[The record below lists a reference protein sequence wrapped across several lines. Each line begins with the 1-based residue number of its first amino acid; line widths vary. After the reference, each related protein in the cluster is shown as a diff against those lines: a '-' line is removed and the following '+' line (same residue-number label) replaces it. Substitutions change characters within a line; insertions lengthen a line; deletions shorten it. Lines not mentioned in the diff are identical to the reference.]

1 MLNPKEETTAAYD
14 AKAIQVL
21 EGLEPVRRRP
31 GMYIGSTDNRGL
43 HHLIYEIVDNSVD
56 EALAGFCTRIEVTLH
71 ADGSASVADNGRG
84 IPVDIMKDQ
93 GKPALEVVMTKLHAG
108 GKFGGGGY
116 KVSGGLH
123 GVGLSVVNAL
133 SERLQVTVMRHGK
146 QHYQEY
152 RRGAPVAPL
161 KVVGKA
167 DTTGTYI
174 RFWPDPEV
182 FEELGF
188 HWDIVS
194 HRLRE
199 LAFLNKGLTILLR
212 DERVDLDY
220 TFYFEGGIS
229 AFVKYLNRDKGW
241 VNLRPLHVER
251 EIDGN
256 TVEVALQYNQGFTE
270 NVLAFANDIN
280 TVEGGSH
287 VTGFRSALTSVLNKY
302 ARKINLM
309 REQDP
314 SLTGEDV
321 REGLTAVISVKI
333 REPQF
338 EGQTKTKLGNSE
350 VRGQVETVFSDS
362 FTQYLE
368 ENPPDARRIVE
379 KCLVAARARDA
390 AKRARELVQRKSLLE
405 SSTLPGK
412 LADCSERDPA
422 LCEIYL
428 VEGDSA
434 GGSAKGARDRRF
446 QAILPLRGKILNVE
460 KAREDKILTS
470 EQIRNLIT
478 ALGTGIGEKFDINK
492 LRYHHVIVMSVDGD
506 EPTLVQHPDERI
518 ELVKIGQFIDD
529 CVEGRRDSRG
539 YKVIAF
545 DEHAGETRFRPLKQV
560 IRHRNEE
567 PLYRITTRYGRSI
580 TVTGSHSVYVLQDG
594 AITLRRGSEVKVGDQ
609 LVASRSLP
617 VRRGKPRP
625 IDLLETFV
633 RAGVTA
639 DLYIKGESARALAA
653 SRMLARLAVPELW
666 TEPRV
671 VLSPEEWRRLAT
683 HRAEG
688 RQTLQAVANLIGA
701 KQAATISEW
710 ETGRSR
716 PIQPRFEAYLGA
728 INWTEPI
735 ARQLI
740 PSKIEE
746 EFDRDTSSKNAKW
759 RVISDYQPMDGLTE
773 EDLVGIGHDI
783 QIVPRAHENK
793 VFDRYLGITPELMW
807 FLGWYVAEG
816 SLSKHQVSLS
826 LGRKDEP
833 FLEELNQVIWDVFG
847 EKPRTYYDPDSLGI
861 KLYFHSV
868 MAARLLRAWG
878 LGGKAHE
885 KRLPDVVL
893 NLPEDLQLAFLEG
906 YFLGD
911 GTISPSHWSVVT
923 NSVLL
928 KDGLLYLF
936 GQLGIFAGL
945 SHGKVSTDPTLPI
958 QTKQPYF
965 ILSVGRKDQLR
976 RTLPVWRRH
985 PLAGQ
990 LAAHLNRPLERVEGW
1005 TNAGRDL
1012 AGLKVRWVERI
1023 DPTGEYVYDFSVE
1036 GDENFICGVG
1046 GLAAHN
1052 TDADVDGSHIRT
1064 LLLTFFFRYMPQVIV
1079 GKYLYIAQPPLYKIT
1094 RGKQISYA
1102 YTDEQKNRKLAQM
1115 DGKPEVA
1122 RYKGLGEMNPEQLW
1136 ETTMNPQN
1144 RMLLRVE
1151 IEDAVEADKIFD
1163 VLMGTEV
1170 DPRKRFIQ
1178 THAKTVRNL
1187 DI

>member
-1 MLNPKEETTAAYD
+1 
-14 AKAIQVL
+14 
-21 EGLEPVRRRP
+21 
-31 GMYIGSTDNRGL
+31 MYIGSTDNRGL
-43 HHLIYEIVDNSVD
+43 HHLIYEIVDNSID

-199 LAFLNKGLTILLR
+199 LAFLNKALTILLR

-314 SLTGEDV
+314 NLTGEDV
-321 REGLTAVISVKI
+321 REGLTAVISVKV

-350 VRGQVETVFSDS
+350 VRGQVETVFSDA

-478 ALGTGIGEKFDINK
+478 ALGTGIGEKFDIGK
-492 LRYHHVIVMSVDGD
+492 LRYHHV
-506 EPTLVQHPDERI
+506 
-518 ELVKIGQFIDD
+518 
-529 CVEGRRDSRG
+529 
-539 YKVIAF
+539 
-545 DEHAGETRFRPLKQV
+545 
-560 IRHRNEE
+560 
-567 PLYRITTRYGRSI
+567 
-580 TVTGSHSVYVLQDG
+580 
-594 AITLRRGSEVKVGDQ
+594 
-609 LVASRSLP
+609 
-617 VRRGKPRP
+617 
-625 IDLLETFV
+625 
-633 RAGVTA
+633 
-639 DLYIKGESARALAA
+639 
-653 SRMLARLAVPELW
+653 
-666 TEPRV
+666 
-671 VLSPEEWRRLAT
+671 
-683 HRAEG
+683 
-688 RQTLQAVANLIGA
+688 LI
-701 KQAATISEW
+701 
-710 ETGRSR
+710 
-716 PIQPRFEAYLGA
+716 
-728 INWTEPI
+728 
-735 ARQLI
+735 
-740 PSKIEE
+740 
-746 EFDRDTSSKNAKW
+746 
-759 RVISDYQPMDGLTE
+759 M
-773 EDLVGIGHDI
+773 
-783 QIVPRAHENK
+783 
-793 VFDRYLGITPELMW
+793 
-807 FLGWYVAEG
+807 
-816 SLSKHQVSLS
+816 
-826 LGRKDEP
+826 
-833 FLEELNQVIWDVFG
+833 
-847 EKPRTYYDPDSLGI
+847 
-861 KLYFHSV
+861 
-868 MAARLLRAWG
+868 
-878 LGGKAHE
+878 
-885 KRLPDVVL
+885 
-893 NLPEDLQLAFLEG
+893 
-906 YFLGD
+906 
-911 GTISPSHWSVVT
+911 
-923 NSVLL
+923 
-928 KDGLLYLF
+928 
-936 GQLGIFAGL
+936 
-945 SHGKVSTDPTLPI
+945 
-958 QTKQPYF
+958 
-965 ILSVGRKDQLR
+965 
-976 RTLPVWRRH
+976 
-985 PLAGQ
+985 
-990 LAAHLNRPLERVEGW
+990 
-1005 TNAGRDL
+1005 
-1012 AGLKVRWVERI
+1012 
-1023 DPTGEYVYDFSVE
+1023 
-1036 GDENFICGVG
+1036 
-1046 GLAAHN
+1046 

-1064 LLLTFFFRYMPQVIV
+1064 LLLTFFFRYMPQVIT

-1094 RGKQISYA
+1094 RGKEISYA

-1115 DGKPEVA
+1115 TGKPEVA

>member
-1 MLNPKEETTAAYD
+1 MLNPKEKTTAAYD

-43 HHLIYEIVDNSVD
+43 HHLIYEIVDNSID

-199 LAFLNKGLTILLR
+199 LAFLNKALTILLR

-314 SLTGEDV
+314 NLTGEDV
-321 REGLTAVISVKI
+321 REGLTAVISVKV

-350 VRGQVETVFSDS
+350 VRGQVETVFSDA

-478 ALGTGIGEKFDINK
+478 ALGTGIGEKFDIGK
-492 LRYHHVIVMSVDGD
+492 LRYHHV
-506 EPTLVQHPDERI
+506 
-518 ELVKIGQFIDD
+518 
-529 CVEGRRDSRG
+529 
-539 YKVIAF
+539 
-545 DEHAGETRFRPLKQV
+545 
-560 IRHRNEE
+560 
-567 PLYRITTRYGRSI
+567 
-580 TVTGSHSVYVLQDG
+580 
-594 AITLRRGSEVKVGDQ
+594 
-609 LVASRSLP
+609 
-617 VRRGKPRP
+617 
-625 IDLLETFV
+625 
-633 RAGVTA
+633 
-639 DLYIKGESARALAA
+639 
-653 SRMLARLAVPELW
+653 
-666 TEPRV
+666 
-671 VLSPEEWRRLAT
+671 
-683 HRAEG
+683 
-688 RQTLQAVANLIGA
+688 LI
-701 KQAATISEW
+701 
-710 ETGRSR
+710 
-716 PIQPRFEAYLGA
+716 
-728 INWTEPI
+728 
-735 ARQLI
+735 
-740 PSKIEE
+740 
-746 EFDRDTSSKNAKW
+746 
-759 RVISDYQPMDGLTE
+759 M
-773 EDLVGIGHDI
+773 
-783 QIVPRAHENK
+783 
-793 VFDRYLGITPELMW
+793 
-807 FLGWYVAEG
+807 
-816 SLSKHQVSLS
+816 
-826 LGRKDEP
+826 
-833 FLEELNQVIWDVFG
+833 
-847 EKPRTYYDPDSLGI
+847 
-861 KLYFHSV
+861 
-868 MAARLLRAWG
+868 
-878 LGGKAHE
+878 
-885 KRLPDVVL
+885 
-893 NLPEDLQLAFLEG
+893 
-906 YFLGD
+906 
-911 GTISPSHWSVVT
+911 
-923 NSVLL
+923 
-928 KDGLLYLF
+928 
-936 GQLGIFAGL
+936 
-945 SHGKVSTDPTLPI
+945 
-958 QTKQPYF
+958 
-965 ILSVGRKDQLR
+965 
-976 RTLPVWRRH
+976 
-985 PLAGQ
+985 
-990 LAAHLNRPLERVEGW
+990 
-1005 TNAGRDL
+1005 
-1012 AGLKVRWVERI
+1012 
-1023 DPTGEYVYDFSVE
+1023 
-1036 GDENFICGVG
+1036 
-1046 GLAAHN
+1046 

-1064 LLLTFFFRYMPQVIV
+1064 LLLTFFFRYMPQVIT

-1094 RGKQISYA
+1094 RGKEISYA

-1115 DGKPEVA
+1115 TGKPEVA

>member
-1 MLNPKEETTAAYD
+1 MNPKETTTPAYD

-71 ADGSASVADNGRG
+71 QDGSASVADNGRG

-116 KVSGGLH
+116 KVTGGLH

-133 SERLQVTVMRHGK
+133 SERLLVTVMRHGK
-146 QHYQEY
+146 QHDQEY

-161 KVVGKA
+161 KASGKA

-199 LAFLNKGLTILLR
+199 LAFLNKALTIVLR
-212 DERVDLDY
+212 DERIDLEY

-256 TVEVALQYNQGFTE
+256 TVEIALQYNQGFTE
-270 NVLAFANDIN
+270 TVLAFANDIN

-302 ARKINLM
+302 ARKANLM

-314 SLTGEDV
+314 NLTGDDV
-321 REGLTAVISVKI
+321 REGLTAVISVKV

-350 VRGQVETVFSDS
+350 VRGQVETVFSDA
-362 FTQYLE
+362 FTQYLD
-368 ENPPDARRIVE
+368 ENPPDARRIIE

-412 LADCSERDPA
+412 LADCSERDPS
-422 LCEIYL
+422 LSEIYL

-478 ALGTGIGEKFDINK
+478 ALGTGVGERFDIGK
-492 LRYHHVIVMSVDGD
+492 LRYHHVIVM
-506 EPTLVQHPDERI
+506 
-518 ELVKIGQFIDD
+518 
-529 CVEGRRDSRG
+529 
-539 YKVIAF
+539 
-545 DEHAGETRFRPLKQV
+545 
-560 IRHRNEE
+560 
-567 PLYRITTRYGRSI
+567 
-580 TVTGSHSVYVLQDG
+580 
-594 AITLRRGSEVKVGDQ
+594 
-609 LVASRSLP
+609 
-617 VRRGKPRP
+617 
-625 IDLLETFV
+625 
-633 RAGVTA
+633 
-639 DLYIKGESARALAA
+639 
-653 SRMLARLAVPELW
+653 
-666 TEPRV
+666 
-671 VLSPEEWRRLAT
+671 
-683 HRAEG
+683 
-688 RQTLQAVANLIGA
+688 
-701 KQAATISEW
+701 
-710 ETGRSR
+710 
-716 PIQPRFEAYLGA
+716 
-728 INWTEPI
+728 
-735 ARQLI
+735 
-740 PSKIEE
+740 
-746 EFDRDTSSKNAKW
+746 
-759 RVISDYQPMDGLTE
+759 
-773 EDLVGIGHDI
+773 
-783 QIVPRAHENK
+783 
-793 VFDRYLGITPELMW
+793 
-807 FLGWYVAEG
+807 
-816 SLSKHQVSLS
+816 
-826 LGRKDEP
+826 
-833 FLEELNQVIWDVFG
+833 
-847 EKPRTYYDPDSLGI
+847 
-861 KLYFHSV
+861 
-868 MAARLLRAWG
+868 
-878 LGGKAHE
+878 
-885 KRLPDVVL
+885 
-893 NLPEDLQLAFLEG
+893 
-906 YFLGD
+906 
-911 GTISPSHWSVVT
+911 
-923 NSVLL
+923 
-928 KDGLLYLF
+928 
-936 GQLGIFAGL
+936 
-945 SHGKVSTDPTLPI
+945 
-958 QTKQPYF
+958 
-965 ILSVGRKDQLR
+965 
-976 RTLPVWRRH
+976 
-985 PLAGQ
+985 
-990 LAAHLNRPLERVEGW
+990 
-1005 TNAGRDL
+1005 
-1012 AGLKVRWVERI
+1012 
-1023 DPTGEYVYDFSVE
+1023 
-1036 GDENFICGVG
+1036 
-1046 GLAAHN
+1046 

-1064 LLLTFFFRYMPQVIV
+1064 LLLTFFFRYMPQVITE
-1079 GKYLYIAQPPLYKIT
+1079 KYLYIAQPPLYKIT
-1094 RGKQISYA
+1094 RGKEISYA
-1102 YTDEQKNRKLAQM
+1102 YTEEQKNRKLAQM
-1115 DGKPEVA
+1115 TGKPEVA

-1136 ETTMNPQN
+1136 DTTMNPQN

-1151 IEDAVEADKIFD
+1151 VDDAVEADKIFD

>member
-1 MLNPKEETTAAYD
+1 
-14 AKAIQVL
+14 
-21 EGLEPVRRRP
+21 
-31 GMYIGSTDNRGL
+31 
-43 HHLIYEIVDNSVD
+43 
-56 EALAGFCTRIEVTLH
+56 
-71 ADGSASVADNGRG
+71 VADNGRG

-199 LAFLNKGLTILLR
+199 LAFLNKALTILLR
-212 DERVDLDY
+212 DERIDLDY

-251 EIDGN
+251 EIEDN
-256 TVEVALQYNQGFTE
+256 TVEIALQYNQGFTE

-302 ARKINLM
+302 ARKANMM
-309 REQDP
+309 RDQDP
-314 SLTGEDV
+314 NLTGDDV
-321 REGLTAVISVKI
+321 REGLTAVISVKV

-350 VRGQVETVFSDS
+350 VRGQVETVFSDA

-368 ENPPDARRIVE
+368 ENPPDARRIIE
-379 KCLVAARARDA
+379 KCMVAARARDA

-412 LADCSERDPA
+412 LADCSERDPS
-422 LCEIYL
+422 LSEIYL

-478 ALGTGIGEKFDINK
+478 ALGTGIGEKFDIGK
-492 LRYHHVIVMSVDGD
+492 LRYHHV
-506 EPTLVQHPDERI
+506 
-518 ELVKIGQFIDD
+518 
-529 CVEGRRDSRG
+529 
-539 YKVIAF
+539 
-545 DEHAGETRFRPLKQV
+545 
-560 IRHRNEE
+560 
-567 PLYRITTRYGRSI
+567 
-580 TVTGSHSVYVLQDG
+580 
-594 AITLRRGSEVKVGDQ
+594 
-609 LVASRSLP
+609 
-617 VRRGKPRP
+617 
-625 IDLLETFV
+625 
-633 RAGVTA
+633 
-639 DLYIKGESARALAA
+639 
-653 SRMLARLAVPELW
+653 
-666 TEPRV
+666 
-671 VLSPEEWRRLAT
+671 
-683 HRAEG
+683 
-688 RQTLQAVANLIGA
+688 LI
-701 KQAATISEW
+701 
-710 ETGRSR
+710 
-716 PIQPRFEAYLGA
+716 
-728 INWTEPI
+728 
-735 ARQLI
+735 
-740 PSKIEE
+740 
-746 EFDRDTSSKNAKW
+746 
-759 RVISDYQPMDGLTE
+759 M
-773 EDLVGIGHDI
+773 
-783 QIVPRAHENK
+783 
-793 VFDRYLGITPELMW
+793 
-807 FLGWYVAEG
+807 
-816 SLSKHQVSLS
+816 
-826 LGRKDEP
+826 
-833 FLEELNQVIWDVFG
+833 
-847 EKPRTYYDPDSLGI
+847 
-861 KLYFHSV
+861 
-868 MAARLLRAWG
+868 
-878 LGGKAHE
+878 
-885 KRLPDVVL
+885 
-893 NLPEDLQLAFLEG
+893 
-906 YFLGD
+906 
-911 GTISPSHWSVVT
+911 
-923 NSVLL
+923 
-928 KDGLLYLF
+928 
-936 GQLGIFAGL
+936 
-945 SHGKVSTDPTLPI
+945 
-958 QTKQPYF
+958 
-965 ILSVGRKDQLR
+965 
-976 RTLPVWRRH
+976 
-985 PLAGQ
+985 
-990 LAAHLNRPLERVEGW
+990 
-1005 TNAGRDL
+1005 
-1012 AGLKVRWVERI
+1012 
-1023 DPTGEYVYDFSVE
+1023 
-1036 GDENFICGVG
+1036 
-1046 GLAAHN
+1046 

-1064 LLLTFFFRYMPQVIV
+1064 LLLTFFFRYMPQVIT

-1102 YTDEQKNRKLAQM
+1102 YTEEQKNRKLSQM
-1115 DGKPEVA
+1115 EGKPEVA
-1122 RYKGLGEMNPEQLW
+1122 RYKGLGEMNPDQLW

-1163 VLMGTEV
+1163 VLMGNDV

>member
-1 MLNPKEETTAAYD
+1 MLNPKEKTTPAYD

-43 HHLIYEIVDNSVD
+43 HHLIYEIVDNSID

-71 ADGSASVADNGRG
+71 QDGSASVADNGRG

-152 RRGAPVAPL
+152 RRGAPTAPL

-174 RFWPDPEV
+174 RFWPDPDV

-199 LAFLNKGLTILLR
+199 LAFLNKALTILLR
-212 DERVDLDY
+212 DERIDLDY

-251 EIDGN
+251 EIEEN
-256 TVEVALQYNQGFTE
+256 TVEIALQYNQGFTE

-302 ARKINLM
+302 ARKANLM
-309 REQDP
+309 RDQDP
-314 SLTGEDV
+314 NLTGDDV
-321 REGLTAVISVKI
+321 REGLTAVISVKV

-350 VRGQVETVFSDS
+350 VRGQVETVFSDA

-368 ENPPDARRIVE
+368 ENPPDARRIIE

-412 LADCSERDPA
+412 LADCSERDPS
-422 LCEIYL
+422 LSEIYV

-478 ALGTGIGEKFDINK
+478 ALGTGIGEKFDISK
-492 LRYHHVIVMSVDGD
+492 LRYHHI
-506 EPTLVQHPDERI
+506 
-518 ELVKIGQFIDD
+518 
-529 CVEGRRDSRG
+529 
-539 YKVIAF
+539 
-545 DEHAGETRFRPLKQV
+545 
-560 IRHRNEE
+560 
-567 PLYRITTRYGRSI
+567 
-580 TVTGSHSVYVLQDG
+580 
-594 AITLRRGSEVKVGDQ
+594 
-609 LVASRSLP
+609 
-617 VRRGKPRP
+617 
-625 IDLLETFV
+625 
-633 RAGVTA
+633 
-639 DLYIKGESARALAA
+639 
-653 SRMLARLAVPELW
+653 
-666 TEPRV
+666 
-671 VLSPEEWRRLAT
+671 
-683 HRAEG
+683 
-688 RQTLQAVANLIGA
+688 LI
-701 KQAATISEW
+701 
-710 ETGRSR
+710 
-716 PIQPRFEAYLGA
+716 
-728 INWTEPI
+728 
-735 ARQLI
+735 
-740 PSKIEE
+740 
-746 EFDRDTSSKNAKW
+746 
-759 RVISDYQPMDGLTE
+759 M
-773 EDLVGIGHDI
+773 
-783 QIVPRAHENK
+783 
-793 VFDRYLGITPELMW
+793 
-807 FLGWYVAEG
+807 
-816 SLSKHQVSLS
+816 
-826 LGRKDEP
+826 
-833 FLEELNQVIWDVFG
+833 
-847 EKPRTYYDPDSLGI
+847 
-861 KLYFHSV
+861 
-868 MAARLLRAWG
+868 
-878 LGGKAHE
+878 
-885 KRLPDVVL
+885 
-893 NLPEDLQLAFLEG
+893 
-906 YFLGD
+906 
-911 GTISPSHWSVVT
+911 
-923 NSVLL
+923 
-928 KDGLLYLF
+928 
-936 GQLGIFAGL
+936 
-945 SHGKVSTDPTLPI
+945 
-958 QTKQPYF
+958 
-965 ILSVGRKDQLR
+965 
-976 RTLPVWRRH
+976 
-985 PLAGQ
+985 
-990 LAAHLNRPLERVEGW
+990 
-1005 TNAGRDL
+1005 
-1012 AGLKVRWVERI
+1012 
-1023 DPTGEYVYDFSVE
+1023 
-1036 GDENFICGVG
+1036 
-1046 GLAAHN
+1046 

-1064 LLLTFFFRYMPQVIV
+1064 LLLTFFFRYMPQVIT

-1094 RGKQISYA
+1094 RGKEISYA
-1102 YTDEQKNRKLAQM
+1102 YTEEQKNRKLAQM
-1115 DGKPEVA
+1115 TGKPEVA
-1122 RYKGLGEMNPEQLW
+1122 RYKGLGEMNPDQLW

-1163 VLMGTEV
+1163 VLMGTDV

-1187 DI
+1187 DV

>member
-1 MLNPKEETTAAYD
+1 MLNPKEKTTAAYD

-43 HHLIYEIVDNSVD
+43 HHLIYELVDNSVD
-56 EALAGFCTRIEVTLH
+56 EALAGFCTRIEVTLY
-71 ADGSASVADNGRG
+71 ADGSASIADNGRG

-152 RRGAPVAPL
+152 RRGGPVAPL

-174 RFWPDPEV
+174 RFWPDPDI

-229 AFVKYLNRDKGW
+229 AFVRYLNRDKGW
-241 VNLRPLHVER
+241 VNLRPLHTER

-256 TVEVALQYNQGFTE
+256 TVEVALQYNQGFSE

-314 SLTGEDV
+314 NLTGEDV
-321 REGLTAVISVKI
+321 REGLTAVISVKV

-350 VRGQVETVFSDS
+350 VRGQVETVFSES

-368 ENPPDARRIVE
+368 ENPPDARRIIE

-492 LRYHHVIVMSVDGD
+492 LRYHHVIIM
-506 EPTLVQHPDERI
+506 
-518 ELVKIGQFIDD
+518 
-529 CVEGRRDSRG
+529 
-539 YKVIAF
+539 
-545 DEHAGETRFRPLKQV
+545 
-560 IRHRNEE
+560 
-567 PLYRITTRYGRSI
+567 
-580 TVTGSHSVYVLQDG
+580 
-594 AITLRRGSEVKVGDQ
+594 
-609 LVASRSLP
+609 
-617 VRRGKPRP
+617 
-625 IDLLETFV
+625 
-633 RAGVTA
+633 
-639 DLYIKGESARALAA
+639 
-653 SRMLARLAVPELW
+653 
-666 TEPRV
+666 
-671 VLSPEEWRRLAT
+671 
-683 HRAEG
+683 
-688 RQTLQAVANLIGA
+688 
-701 KQAATISEW
+701 
-710 ETGRSR
+710 
-716 PIQPRFEAYLGA
+716 
-728 INWTEPI
+728 
-735 ARQLI
+735 
-740 PSKIEE
+740 
-746 EFDRDTSSKNAKW
+746 
-759 RVISDYQPMDGLTE
+759 
-773 EDLVGIGHDI
+773 
-783 QIVPRAHENK
+783 
-793 VFDRYLGITPELMW
+793 
-807 FLGWYVAEG
+807 
-816 SLSKHQVSLS
+816 
-826 LGRKDEP
+826 
-833 FLEELNQVIWDVFG
+833 
-847 EKPRTYYDPDSLGI
+847 
-861 KLYFHSV
+861 
-868 MAARLLRAWG
+868 
-878 LGGKAHE
+878 
-885 KRLPDVVL
+885 
-893 NLPEDLQLAFLEG
+893 
-906 YFLGD
+906 
-911 GTISPSHWSVVT
+911 
-923 NSVLL
+923 
-928 KDGLLYLF
+928 
-936 GQLGIFAGL
+936 
-945 SHGKVSTDPTLPI
+945 
-958 QTKQPYF
+958 
-965 ILSVGRKDQLR
+965 
-976 RTLPVWRRH
+976 
-985 PLAGQ
+985 
-990 LAAHLNRPLERVEGW
+990 
-1005 TNAGRDL
+1005 
-1012 AGLKVRWVERI
+1012 
-1023 DPTGEYVYDFSVE
+1023 
-1036 GDENFICGVG
+1036 
-1046 GLAAHN
+1046 

-1079 GKYLYIAQPPLYKIT
+1079 GRYLYIAQPPLYKIS
-1094 RGKQISYA
+1094 RGKEISYA

-1115 DGKPEVA
+1115 TGKPEVA

>member
-1 MLNPKEETTAAYD
+1 LLNPKEKTTAAYD

-56 EALAGFCTRIEVTLH
+56 EALAGFCTSIEVTLH
-71 ADGSASVADNGRG
+71 ADGSASIADNGRG

-93 GKPALEVVMTKLHAG
+93 GKPALHAG

-152 RRGAPVAPL
+152 RRGGPIAPL

-174 RFWPDPEV
+174 RFWPDPDV

-212 DERVDLDY
+212 DERIDLDY

-314 SLTGEDV
+314 NLTGEDV
-321 REGLTAVISVKI
+321 REGLTAVISVKV

-350 VRGQVETVFSDS
+350 VRGQVETVFSES

-368 ENPPDARRIVE
+368 ENPPDARRIIE

-492 LRYHHVIVMSVDGD
+492 LRYHHVIIM
-506 EPTLVQHPDERI
+506 
-518 ELVKIGQFIDD
+518 
-529 CVEGRRDSRG
+529 
-539 YKVIAF
+539 
-545 DEHAGETRFRPLKQV
+545 
-560 IRHRNEE
+560 
-567 PLYRITTRYGRSI
+567 
-580 TVTGSHSVYVLQDG
+580 
-594 AITLRRGSEVKVGDQ
+594 
-609 LVASRSLP
+609 
-617 VRRGKPRP
+617 
-625 IDLLETFV
+625 
-633 RAGVTA
+633 
-639 DLYIKGESARALAA
+639 
-653 SRMLARLAVPELW
+653 
-666 TEPRV
+666 
-671 VLSPEEWRRLAT
+671 
-683 HRAEG
+683 
-688 RQTLQAVANLIGA
+688 
-701 KQAATISEW
+701 
-710 ETGRSR
+710 
-716 PIQPRFEAYLGA
+716 
-728 INWTEPI
+728 
-735 ARQLI
+735 
-740 PSKIEE
+740 
-746 EFDRDTSSKNAKW
+746 
-759 RVISDYQPMDGLTE
+759 
-773 EDLVGIGHDI
+773 
-783 QIVPRAHENK
+783 
-793 VFDRYLGITPELMW
+793 
-807 FLGWYVAEG
+807 
-816 SLSKHQVSLS
+816 
-826 LGRKDEP
+826 
-833 FLEELNQVIWDVFG
+833 
-847 EKPRTYYDPDSLGI
+847 
-861 KLYFHSV
+861 
-868 MAARLLRAWG
+868 
-878 LGGKAHE
+878 
-885 KRLPDVVL
+885 
-893 NLPEDLQLAFLEG
+893 
-906 YFLGD
+906 
-911 GTISPSHWSVVT
+911 
-923 NSVLL
+923 
-928 KDGLLYLF
+928 
-936 GQLGIFAGL
+936 
-945 SHGKVSTDPTLPI
+945 
-958 QTKQPYF
+958 
-965 ILSVGRKDQLR
+965 
-976 RTLPVWRRH
+976 
-985 PLAGQ
+985 
-990 LAAHLNRPLERVEGW
+990 
-1005 TNAGRDL
+1005 
-1012 AGLKVRWVERI
+1012 
-1023 DPTGEYVYDFSVE
+1023 
-1036 GDENFICGVG
+1036 
-1046 GLAAHN
+1046 

-1079 GKYLYIAQPPLYKIT
+1079 GKYLYIAQPPLYKIS
-1094 RGKQISYA
+1094 RGKEISYA

-1115 DGKPEVA
+1115 TGKPEVA

>member
-1 MLNPKEETTAAYD
+1 MLNPKEKTTAAYD

-43 HHLIYEIVDNSVD
+43 HHLIYEIVDNSID

-71 ADGSASVADNGRG
+71 QDGSASVADNGRG

-199 LAFLNKGLTILLR
+199 LAFLNKALTILLR

-314 SLTGEDV
+314 NLTGEDV
-321 REGLTAVISVKI
+321 REGLTAVISVKV

-350 VRGQVETVFSDS
+350 VRGQVETVFSES

-368 ENPPDARRIVE
+368 ENPPDARRIIE

-470 EQIRNLIT
+470 EQIRNMIT

-492 LRYHHVIVMSVDGD
+492 LRYHHVIIM
-506 EPTLVQHPDERI
+506 
-518 ELVKIGQFIDD
+518 
-529 CVEGRRDSRG
+529 
-539 YKVIAF
+539 
-545 DEHAGETRFRPLKQV
+545 
-560 IRHRNEE
+560 
-567 PLYRITTRYGRSI
+567 
-580 TVTGSHSVYVLQDG
+580 
-594 AITLRRGSEVKVGDQ
+594 
-609 LVASRSLP
+609 
-617 VRRGKPRP
+617 
-625 IDLLETFV
+625 
-633 RAGVTA
+633 
-639 DLYIKGESARALAA
+639 
-653 SRMLARLAVPELW
+653 
-666 TEPRV
+666 
-671 VLSPEEWRRLAT
+671 
-683 HRAEG
+683 
-688 RQTLQAVANLIGA
+688 
-701 KQAATISEW
+701 
-710 ETGRSR
+710 
-716 PIQPRFEAYLGA
+716 
-728 INWTEPI
+728 
-735 ARQLI
+735 
-740 PSKIEE
+740 
-746 EFDRDTSSKNAKW
+746 
-759 RVISDYQPMDGLTE
+759 
-773 EDLVGIGHDI
+773 
-783 QIVPRAHENK
+783 
-793 VFDRYLGITPELMW
+793 
-807 FLGWYVAEG
+807 
-816 SLSKHQVSLS
+816 
-826 LGRKDEP
+826 
-833 FLEELNQVIWDVFG
+833 
-847 EKPRTYYDPDSLGI
+847 
-861 KLYFHSV
+861 
-868 MAARLLRAWG
+868 
-878 LGGKAHE
+878 
-885 KRLPDVVL
+885 
-893 NLPEDLQLAFLEG
+893 
-906 YFLGD
+906 
-911 GTISPSHWSVVT
+911 
-923 NSVLL
+923 
-928 KDGLLYLF
+928 
-936 GQLGIFAGL
+936 
-945 SHGKVSTDPTLPI
+945 
-958 QTKQPYF
+958 
-965 ILSVGRKDQLR
+965 
-976 RTLPVWRRH
+976 
-985 PLAGQ
+985 
-990 LAAHLNRPLERVEGW
+990 
-1005 TNAGRDL
+1005 
-1012 AGLKVRWVERI
+1012 
-1023 DPTGEYVYDFSVE
+1023 
-1036 GDENFICGVG
+1036 
-1046 GLAAHN
+1046 

-1102 YTDEQKNRKLAQM
+1102 YTDEQKNRKLSQM
-1115 DGKPEVA
+1115 EGKPEVA
-1122 RYKGLGEMNPEQLW
+1122 RYKGLGEMNPDQLW
-1136 ETTMNPQN
+1136 DTTMNPQN

-1170 DPRKRFIQ
+1170 EPRKHFIQ

>member
-1 MLNPKEETTAAYD
+1 LLNPKEETTPAYD

-43 HHLIYEIVDNSVD
+43 HHLIYEIVDNSID
-56 EALAGFCTRIEVTLH
+56 EALAGFCTRIEVTLYQ
-71 ADGSASVADNGRG
+71 DGSASVADNGRG

-133 SERLQVTVMRHGK
+133 SERLQVTVMLHGK

-152 RRGAPVAPL
+152 RRGAPMAPL
-161 KVVGKA
+161 KVVGRA

-199 LAFLNKGLTILLR
+199 LAFLNKALTILLR
-212 DERVDLDY
+212 DERIDLDY

-251 EIDGN
+251 EIEDN
-256 TVEVALQYNQGFTE
+256 TVEIALQYNQGFTE

-302 ARKINLM
+302 ARKANMM
-309 REQDP
+309 RDQDP
-314 SLTGEDV
+314 NLTGDDV
-321 REGLTAVISVKI
+321 REGLTAVISVKV

-350 VRGQVETVFSDS
+350 VRGQVETVFSDA

-368 ENPPDARRIVE
+368 ENPPDARRIIE

-412 LADCSERDPA
+412 LADCSERDPS
-422 LCEIYL
+422 LSEIYL

-478 ALGTGIGEKFDINK
+478 ALGTGVGEKFDINK
-492 LRYHHVIVMSVDGD
+492 LRYHHVIIM
-506 EPTLVQHPDERI
+506 
-518 ELVKIGQFIDD
+518 
-529 CVEGRRDSRG
+529 
-539 YKVIAF
+539 
-545 DEHAGETRFRPLKQV
+545 
-560 IRHRNEE
+560 
-567 PLYRITTRYGRSI
+567 
-580 TVTGSHSVYVLQDG
+580 
-594 AITLRRGSEVKVGDQ
+594 
-609 LVASRSLP
+609 
-617 VRRGKPRP
+617 
-625 IDLLETFV
+625 
-633 RAGVTA
+633 
-639 DLYIKGESARALAA
+639 
-653 SRMLARLAVPELW
+653 
-666 TEPRV
+666 
-671 VLSPEEWRRLAT
+671 
-683 HRAEG
+683 
-688 RQTLQAVANLIGA
+688 
-701 KQAATISEW
+701 
-710 ETGRSR
+710 
-716 PIQPRFEAYLGA
+716 
-728 INWTEPI
+728 
-735 ARQLI
+735 
-740 PSKIEE
+740 
-746 EFDRDTSSKNAKW
+746 
-759 RVISDYQPMDGLTE
+759 
-773 EDLVGIGHDI
+773 
-783 QIVPRAHENK
+783 
-793 VFDRYLGITPELMW
+793 
-807 FLGWYVAEG
+807 
-816 SLSKHQVSLS
+816 
-826 LGRKDEP
+826 
-833 FLEELNQVIWDVFG
+833 
-847 EKPRTYYDPDSLGI
+847 
-861 KLYFHSV
+861 
-868 MAARLLRAWG
+868 
-878 LGGKAHE
+878 
-885 KRLPDVVL
+885 
-893 NLPEDLQLAFLEG
+893 
-906 YFLGD
+906 
-911 GTISPSHWSVVT
+911 
-923 NSVLL
+923 
-928 KDGLLYLF
+928 
-936 GQLGIFAGL
+936 
-945 SHGKVSTDPTLPI
+945 
-958 QTKQPYF
+958 
-965 ILSVGRKDQLR
+965 
-976 RTLPVWRRH
+976 
-985 PLAGQ
+985 
-990 LAAHLNRPLERVEGW
+990 
-1005 TNAGRDL
+1005 
-1012 AGLKVRWVERI
+1012 
-1023 DPTGEYVYDFSVE
+1023 
-1036 GDENFICGVG
+1036 
-1046 GLAAHN
+1046 

-1064 LLLTFFFRYMPQVIV
+1064 LLLTFFFRYMLQVIT
-1079 GKYLYIAQPPLYKIT
+1079 GRYLYIAQPPLYKIT
-1094 RGKQISYA
+1094 RGKEISYA

-1115 DGKPEVA
+1115 TGKPEVA

-1163 VLMGTEV
+1163 VLMGNDV